1 MNKLTRFFAAGI
13 IVVATSMAPTASFAH
28 ADVVSSNPAAGSTV
42 QAGNIDIDIEFNEDL
57 LQSPDSSG
65 SEIQIVDNTTKELVT
80 VDCVR
85 VDGAH
90 LIARAALFANGP
102 VTLTWRTVADDGH
115 PISEKYDFN
124 VTNPDGLNKGTGSL
138 CGIEKM
144 DVVATAP
151 AKDAGKG
158 NDSSGGLL
166 GLGVGVA
173 FIVVFSVIGGIQ
185 TKRRLDKEARK
196 NK

>member
-1 MNKLTRFFAAGI
+1 MNKLTRLIAAGI
-13 IVVATSMAPTASFAH
+13 IVVATSFTPTASFAH
-28 ADVVSSNPAAGSTV
+28 AEVVSSTPAAGSTV
-42 QAGNIDIDIEFNEDL
+42 EAGYVDIDIEFNEDL

-90 LIARAALFANGP
+90 LIARAALFSNGP
-102 VTLTWRTVADDGH
+102 VKLTWRTVSDDGH
-115 PISEKYDFN
+115 AMSESYDFN
-124 VTNPDGLNKGTGSL
+124 VTNPDGLNQGTGSM
-138 CGIEKM
+138 CAVEKM
-144 DVVATAP
+144 NVIAP
-151 AKDAGKG
+151 APASDDTKR

-173 FIVVFSVIGGIQ
+173 FIVVFAVIGGIQ
-185 TKRRLDKEARK
+185 TKRRLDKEASK